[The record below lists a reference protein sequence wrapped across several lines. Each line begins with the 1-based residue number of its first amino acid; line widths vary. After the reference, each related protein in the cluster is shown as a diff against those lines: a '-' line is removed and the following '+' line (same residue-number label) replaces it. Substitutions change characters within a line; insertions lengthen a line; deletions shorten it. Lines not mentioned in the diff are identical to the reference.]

1 MINRFS
7 EAVSKVVPSRI
18 LGLAIVVLCIS
29 SLVPFPVHAQGNI
42 VETERIAIPV
52 PINESMVGSEGQRSP
67 GRAFA
72 YSLLGTALPVGIGG
86 GTALGKN
93 ELSGGAVVAIGGAVL
108 GPSLGHFYAQR
119 HGRAIRGIVVRGIA
133 AGMVAIALDSSQSRD
148 DDGTS
153 NQCGTGCAALFVG
166 GALLGSV
173 FLVADVGEAS
183 RSARIHNGT
192 VAGGVRLGVS
202 SLAGPIV
209 GAPGVGVRITF

>member
-7 EAVSKVVPSRI
+7 EAVSTVVPSRM
-18 LGLAIVVLCIS
+18 LGLAVAVLCIS
-29 SLVPFPVHAQGNI
+29 PLVPSPVHAQGNI
-42 VETERIAIPV
+42 VETERITIPL
-52 PINESMVGSEGQRSP
+52 PIDESVVGSVAQRSP
-67 GRAFA
+67 NRAFA
-72 YSLLGTALPVGIGG
+72 YSLLGTALPVGVGG

-93 ELSGGAVVAIGGAVL
+93 ELSGGAVVAIGGAVI

-119 HGRAIRGIVVRGIA
+119 HGRAIRGIVVRGLA

-148 DDGTS
+148 DDRIS
-153 NQCGTGCAALFVG
+153 SQCGTGCAALFVG

-183 RSARIHNGT
+183 RSARIHNET
-192 VAGGVRLGVS
+192 AAGGVRLGVS
-202 SLAGPIV
+202 SLAGPIA